1 MKQSHLNPSELR
13 LRGHR
18 ALWEP
23 LGPVGFVRFMQQFV
37 CRGDYTRE
45 REQWIDSVDLSVQVK
60 SAARSQRTPRRAG

>member
-1 MKQSHLNPSELR
+1 MKQSRLNPSDLR

-18 ALWEP
+18 ALWEA

-45 REQWIDSVDLSVQVK
+45 REQWIDSVDLGVQGKSV
-60 SAARSQRTPRRAG
+60 ARPRRTPRRAG